1 VLFRS
6 ELKVFI
12 EDIAR
17 IALEEYDIR
26 SRIGH
31 ELGASEEELQE
42 VLAHLESQLFPQKE
56 AQ

>member
-1 VLFRS
+1 MNQE